1 MRCKFLKTC
10 KGFTLIEVIIGIVI
24 AALFGSMLFQ
34 FMSTSVISSSDEVVM
49 VQQGY
54 DLIGIMEK
62 MTADYDELD
71 LSADS
76 PLTEFETDILGGN
89 NLANTPYYGDYTITT
104 AAYIQFNDTGI
115 EESDTSADPNLLK
128 VTITKGSQSLTALF
142 SQKIDE

>member
-1 MRCKFLKTC
+1 MIRCKFFKTS
-10 KGFTLIEVIIGIVI
+10 KGFTFIEVIIAIVM

-34 FMSTSVISSSDEVVM
+34 FMHSSVISSSDEVVM

-89 NLANTPYYGDYTITT
+89 NLANTPYYGNYTITT
-104 AAYIQFNDTGI
+104 AYIQFDD
-115 EESDTSADPNLLK
+115 EWDEDPNIPDDNNLLK
-128 VTITKGSQSLTALF
+128 VTIKKGSQSLTALF
-142 SQKIDE
+142 SQKTDE

>member
-1 MRCKFLKTC
+1 MMRCKFLKTC

-62 MTADYDELD
+62 MTADYDELIKT
-71 LSADS
+71 DS
-76 PLTEFETDILGGN
+76 DPLTTFKGYIEE
-89 NLANTPYYGDYTITT
+89 NTPDYGTYTITT
-104 AAYIQFNDTGI
+104 AYIQFDGTGI

-128 VTITKGSQSLTALF
+128 VTIKKGSQSLTAFF
-142 SQKIDE
+142 SQKS

>member
-1 MRCKFLKTC
+1 MMRCKFLKTC

-89 NLANTPYYGDYTITT
+89 NLGNTPYYGNYTITP
-104 AAYIQFNDTGI
+104 AYIQFDD
-115 EESDTSADPNLLK
+115 EWDEDPNIPDDNNLLK
-128 VTITKGSQSLTALF
+128 VTIKKGSQSLTALF
-142 SQKIDE
+142 SQKTDE